1 MSIKSCYK
9 LNDLFRKR
17 GGSEMLALKLARVK
31 KGWTQEKLSEESDV
45 GRVTIS
51 NIERKGIENIPVYTL
66 RKIAKALD
74 TTVQELFFSEEE

>member
-1 MSIKSCYK
+1 
-9 LNDLFRKR
+9 
-17 GGSEMLALKLARVK
+17 MLALKLARVK
-31 KGWTQEKLSEESDV
+31 KGWSQEKLSKESETS
-45 GRVTIS
+45 RVTIS

>member
-1 MSIKSCYK
+1 
-9 LNDLFRKR
+9 
-17 GGSEMLALKLARVK
+17 MLVLKVARVK
-31 KGWTQEKLSEESDV
+31 KGWTQEELSKKSSV

-74 TTVQELFFSEEE
+74 TTVAELFFSEE

>member
-1 MSIKSCYK
+1 
-9 LNDLFRKR
+9 
-17 GGSEMLALKLARVK
+17 MLALKIARVK
-31 KGWTQEKLSEESDV
+31 KGWTQDELAKNSGV

-74 TTVQELFFSEEE
+74 TTVAELFFSEEE